1 MVTGSSSASRRRH
14 LIIMLG
20 FLGEVEEEDKIILTQ
35 GHPLHFGFH
44 FQSLCHEYG
53 SKEAA
58 DVSLSVRLS
67 YDT

>member
-1 MVTGSSSASRRRH
+1 
-14 LIIMLG
+14 MLG